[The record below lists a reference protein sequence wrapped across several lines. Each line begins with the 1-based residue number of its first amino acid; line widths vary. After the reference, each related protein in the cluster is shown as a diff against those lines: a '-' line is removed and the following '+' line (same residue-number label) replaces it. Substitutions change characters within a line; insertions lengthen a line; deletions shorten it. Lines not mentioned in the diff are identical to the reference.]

1 MPQKAFDRVHHE
13 MLFNKIYHDGIQGNL
28 WLLLRNMYREVTV
41 KVKWNN
47 SLSEQ
52 FTQDIG
58 VRQGA
63 KLSSVLYKRYNNS
76 ILKALARSDLG
87 ATIGNIRIV
96 APTWAD
102 DIAILGRNEH
112 EIQALLDI
120 IHNLTINMELVTI
133 NPSKSDLVPL
143 TKSHTQIDIN
153 LGEYTKEGKH

>member
-28 WLLLRNMYREVTV
+28 WLLLRNMYREMTV

-58 VRQGA
+58 VRQGV

-76 ILKALARSDLG
+76 ILKALERSDLG
-87 ATIGNIRIV
+87 ATIGNIRV
-96 APTWAD
+96 VTPTCAD

-112 EIQALLDI
+112 EIQTLLDI
-120 IHNLTINMELVTI
+120 VHNLTNMDSDRLQSWRKPY
-133 NPSKSDLVPL
+133 NPERSNKTSW
-143 TKSHTQIDIN
+143 TNQKT
-153 LGEYTKEGKH
+153 YK